1 MLGQTLYKEVDS
13 IGSVYLT
20 NLKPCS
26 AIVYY
31 DGNRL
36 HELAIFP
43 NRMRNETP
51 IRAMQDGLPIFVL
64 DNSLGFWYPLEA
76 GEEEILRPG
85 DKYGAGKRGDY
96 VPSVRQWVVP
106 QKSH

>member
-1 MLGQTLYKEVDS
+1 MLKQTPYQEADL
-13 IGSVYLT
+13 IGSVYQT
-20 NLKPCS
+20 NRKPCS

-36 HELAIFP
+36 HDLAIFP

-51 IRAMQDGLPIFVL
+51 IRAMQDDLPIFVL
-64 DNSLGFWYPLEA
+64 GKSLGFWYPLEA

-85 DKYGAGKRGDY
+85 DGYGVGKRGDY
-96 VPSVRQWVVP
+96 APSIRQWVVP